1 METIHAD
8 DTPLA
13 AYLEGDGYLDRSF
26 DDDDLEPDASPL
38 LTNGHDGSPT
48 PSFAPLNRHAPSK
61 ARRARQSLV
70 PQLEKDPT
78 APQSTLSRI
87 HTTWSIALNSRL
99 SRADNAKF
107 IEHFRYVIVASQ
119 LLNEYLDHGSLPRS
133 AETELGGD
141 GVQDES
147 GIPDVKTSLYG
158 AFAVAAFAFA
168 LVYLIHWARSGH
180 SSFLSH
186 GRVALALTV
195 FALVAFVGYA
205 YVRRQWLKF
214 LRRNAVESITTL
226 TSNWQAFEVSS
237 SSALGFIQEV
247 ELVSKG
253 FRLSTPLPPVSRV
266 EGQGASR
273 RCGRLRKALHRAFVD
288 VIPACIE
295 ACKVLEG
302 LIDEDDL
309 AKYFEVYDISS
320 QDAREASGD
329 NSLSVLEDDA
339 ESLKSLRVLS
349 YRMGVL
355 RRVTLCSLMSLEA
368 DGGKPDFYRWRVT
381 IEAMQTISNILAP
394 SARRLQ
400 QILNEMETISVPQTP
415 VRNGHGASREKMR
428 SQVRKISTLSSGIR
442 GLQAK
447 MQILREETNRSIEQQ
462 EDLTDL
468 GPSLMA
474 QYESIGTDLR
484 ELMQAWESGK
494 TSLQSNITK
503 QERRISMASSG
514 LRSPVS
520 SIGGLTAV
528 DEDGTPDDALKA
540 LNGGSRSNR
549 SSLATTPSD
558 EEQVFEALA
567 VPRQRSTL
575 TREERIVKMQE
586 ERERQATLRAKRES
600 NTNMLHTD
608 DGRYFDFFGLAR
620 ELRDAIY
627 NDLLNESTQLPT
639 NGNAPGLRFLAKGLV
654 DTSLLLVSRSFHD
667 ELQERADKR
676 LHVTIEERRKNWFKI
691 FWDRFPPQLLRARSL
706 TLKLWLDCIG
716 GAWPDSSGECSR
728 VKGDLQYLRGVV
740 ECAAEA
746 MPCLERLCIDLH
758 RYNLCDHAVCKYT
771 LDNRIGLFF
780 SVAKIVELHVYEI
793 PARLDTIRRPSGFGN
808 PLRHPRYWRY
818 EDRRGPLAKWNNAT
832 QALEDVDYVHEK
844 QAAEG
849 SGG

>member
-1 METIHAD
+1 
-8 DTPLA
+8 
-13 AYLEGDGYLDRSF
+13 
-26 DDDDLEPDASPL
+26 
-38 LTNGHDGSPT
+38 
-48 PSFAPLNRHAPSK
+48 
-61 ARRARQSLV
+61 
-70 PQLEKDPT
+70 
-78 APQSTLSRI
+78 
-87 HTTWSIALNSRL
+87 
-99 SRADNAKF
+99 
-107 IEHFRYVIVASQ
+107 
-119 LLNEYLDHGSLPRS
+119 
-133 AETELGGD
+133 
-141 GVQDES
+141 
-147 GIPDVKTSLYG
+147 
-158 AFAVAAFAFA
+158 
-168 LVYLIHWARSGH
+168 
-180 SSFLSH
+180 
-186 GRVALALTV
+186 
-195 FALVAFVGYA
+195 
-205 YVRRQWLKF
+205 
-214 LRRNAVESITTL
+214 
-226 TSNWQAFEVSS
+226 
-237 SSALGFIQEV
+237 
-247 ELVSKG
+247 
-253 FRLSTPLPPVSRV
+253 
-266 EGQGASR
+266 
-273 RCGRLRKALHRAFVD
+273 
-288 VIPACIE
+288 
-295 ACKVLEG
+295 
-302 LIDEDDL
+302 
-309 AKYFEVYDISS
+309 
-320 QDAREASGD
+320 
-329 NSLSVLEDDA
+329 
-339 ESLKSLRVLS
+339 
-349 YRMGVL
+349 
-355 RRVTLCSLMSLEA
+355 
-368 DGGKPDFYRWRVT
+368 GGKPDFYRWRVT

-528 DEDGTPDDALKA
+528 DGDGTPDDALKA

-600 NTNMLHTD
+600 NTNMLH

-654 DTSLLLVSRSFHD
+654 DTSLLLASRSFHD